1 MHASSSSHSAFKT
14 PSPRELEIAPLL
26 RDRYSDKD
34 IAVMLGMEV
43 STVQTHMK
51 RMRKKSALHDR
62 RALGEWALRQAQ
74 ARGVYPMIGDTG
86 PLDSPIP

>member
-1 MHASSSSHSAFKT
+1 VDALPSSRAVFKT

-34 IAVMLGMEV
+34 IAAMLGMGV
-43 STVQTHMK
+43 GTVQTHMK

-62 RALGEWALRQAQ
+62 RELGEWALRQAQ

-86 PLDSPIP
+86 PLDSPVP